1 MQLMDM
7 KREEKRRH
15 IKKLKQIGGEIN
27 EDVSV
32 NEKGQQTKWKQAHL
46 KQRKESH
53 FKQVNL
59 NYLVPTTMKNVE
71 MAPISEQ
78 RERSVIRTRDA

>member
-15 IKKLKQIGGEIN
+15 IKKLTQIGIEIN
-27 EDVSV
+27 EYVSGIKKA
-32 NEKGQQTKWKQAHL
+32 NRQNGNKTHL

-59 NYLVPTTMKNVE
+59 NYLVPSTMKNVE

-78 RERSVIRTRDA
+78 RERNVIHTRDA